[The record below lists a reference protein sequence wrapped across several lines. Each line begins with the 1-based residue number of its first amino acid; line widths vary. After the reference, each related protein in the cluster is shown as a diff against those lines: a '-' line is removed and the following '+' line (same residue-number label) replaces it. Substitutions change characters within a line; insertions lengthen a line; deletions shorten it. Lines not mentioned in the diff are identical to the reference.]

1 MSVIFAREMGFC
13 MGVRRAVAL
22 IEKELDKD
30 KSGPLATYGPLIHNP
45 QVVASYEARGV
56 RSIKDPVEAQQGDR
70 VVIRAHGVPGGVRR
84 SLEER
89 GAWIVDA
96 TCPKVAL
103 SIRKA
108 RQAEAE
114 GRQVLLVGDAGHGEM
129 LAVAGSLVNPASVK
143 VIADLQDARS
153 VSLDTKV
160 TLIAQTTFDEEI
172 YGQIAEIICTR
183 VEDCRVETSICPAT
197 RSRQE
202 AVRKL
207 AQEVDGIVVIGGK
220 NSANTRRL
228 YELALST
235 GIPAWHV
242 EGPDDVPPE
251 VGELKTVGISA
262 GASTPDESIHQT
274 ADRILE
280 LQGEK

>member
-30 KSGPLATYGPLIHNP
+30 NPGPLATYGPLIHNP
-45 QVVASYEARGV
+45 QVVASYESRGV
-56 RSIKDPVEAQQGDR
+56 RSIKNPAEARSGDR
-70 VVIRAHGVPGGVRR
+70 VVIRAHGVPGSVRR

-89 GAWIVDA
+89 GARIVDA

-108 RQAEAE
+108 KQAEAE

-129 LAVAGSLVNPASVK
+129 LAVAGSLADPGSVQ
-143 VIADLQDARS
+143 VIADLEDARKVHLASRVS
-153 VSLDTKV
+153 V
-160 TLIAQTTFDEEI
+160 IAQTTFDEEI
-172 YGQIAEIICTR
+172 YKQIAEILCSR
-183 VEDCRVETSICPAT
+183 VVDCRVESSICPAT

-202 AVRKL
+202 AVRRL
-207 AQEVDGIVVIGGK
+207 ARNVDGIVVIGGK

-228 YELALST
+228 YDLALST
-235 GIPAWHV
+235 GISAWHV

>member
-1 MSVIFAREMGFC
+1 MSVIYARKMGFC

-22 IEKELDKD
+22 IDEEIQGQNTV
-30 KSGPLATYGPLIHNP
+30 SLATYGPLIHNP

-56 RSIKDPVEAQQGDR
+56 RSITDPSQAQAGDR
-70 VVIRAHGVPGGVRR
+70 VVIRAHGVPGSVRR

-129 LAVAGSLVNPASVK
+129 LAVAGSLNHPAAAM
-143 VIADLQDARS
+143 VIANLEDARQ
-153 VSLDTKV
+153 VTLAAKV
-160 TLIAQTTFDEEI
+160 TIIAQTTFDEEI
-172 YGQIAEIICTR
+172 YRQIAEIICSR
-183 VEDCRVETSICPAT
+183 VDDCRVESSICPAT

-202 AVRKL
+202 AVREL
-207 AQEVDGIVVIGGK
+207 AEQVDGIVVIGGK

-228 YELALST
+228 YEIALST
-235 GIPAWHV
+235 GVPAWHV
-242 EGPDDVPPE
+242 EGPEDVPPE
-251 VGELKTVGISA
+251 AGELKIIGISA

-274 ADRILE
+274 ADRVLE
-280 LQGEK
+280 MQGAK